1 MLASKIRRKEKT
13 MKINHE
19 AKEIVMTKREYNLS
33 KTFGTDECDAVIEA
47 MNAFKGYK
55 VVVAKRKTTKQD
67 YKRLTKSFM
76 IKYIKEN
83 HPEYLEEFTTLVN
96 KIGKGSDNGIVSF
109 FTVRKTFLYRYPQF
123 MTESDRK
130 KYNEENENK
139 VVAMPAA
146 DEVAEVA

>member
-1 MLASKIRRKEKT
+1 MKVNFEKR
-13 MKINHE
+13 
-19 AKEIVMTKREYNLS
+19 EIVLKKEVYTKAKTIGSDEYKAL
-33 KTFGTDECDAVIEA
+33 IEIRKDFPD
-47 MNAFKGYK
+47 FKI
-55 VVVAKRKTTKQD
+55 VVAKRKTTKQD

-96 KIGKGSDNGIVSF
+96 KIGKGSDKGFVSF

>member
-1 MLASKIRRKEKT
+1 MKVNFEKR
-13 MKINHE
+13 
-19 AKEIVMTKREYNLS
+19 EIVLKKEEYTKAKTIGSDEYKAL
-33 KTFGTDECDAVIEA
+33 IEIRKDFPD
-47 MNAFKGYK
+47 FKI
-55 VVVAKRKTTKQD
+55 VVAKRKTTKQD

-96 KIGKGSDNGIVSF
+96 KIGKGSDDGVVSF

-123 MTESDRK
+123 MTEADRK

-139 VVAMPAA
+139 VVVMPAV